1 MDTIW
6 SPKWTF
12 SKIRAPKIFYKGVPE
27 IVYGKDTGLLQIQ
40 NWEFPISIIL

>member
-6 SPKWTF
+6 LPKWAF
-12 SKIRAPKIFYKGVPE
+12 SKTIAPKIFYKGVPE
-27 IVYGKDTGLLQIQ
+27 IIYGKEAGLVQIQ